1 MRYFKGKKE
10 IFFRGDSN
18 LLDETNQ
25 NSTKT
30 LLRRFFL
37 RFVYRSV
44 DKALYVGTHNKSY
57 YSTHGLRDHQLV
69 FAPHAI
75 DNQRFSNR
83 INAVT
88 RLQIGIPNDAF
99 VFLFAGK
106 FEIKKNPH
114 LLLDAF
120 IKIKNSNCHLML
132 VGSGSL
138 ELAMK
143 SKVATLPIILR
154 NRIHFLPFQN
164 QTAIPAIYQLCD
176 VFVLPS
182 QGPGE
187 TWGLSI
193 NEAMACSKTVL
204 VSDQCGAAVDLV
216 EKGKNGFIFK
226 SNDSYDLL
234 NKMELLLANQN
245 HISDMGHHSYQL
257 IQPWNFDTI
266 CTSIEKL
273 LV

>member
-1 MRYFKGKKE
+1 
-10 IFFRGDSN
+10 
-18 LLDETNQ
+18 
-25 NSTKT
+25 
-30 LLRRFFL
+30 
-37 RFVYRSV
+37 
-44 DKALYVGTHNKSY
+44 
-57 YSTHGLRDHQLV
+57 
-69 FAPHAI
+69 
-75 DNQRFSNR
+75 
-83 INAVT
+83 
-88 RLQIGIPNDAF
+88 
-99 VFLFAGK
+99 
-106 FEIKKNPH
+106 
-114 LLLDAF
+114 
-120 IKIKNSNCHLML
+120 ML

-143 SKVATLPIILR
+143 SKVATLPISLR

-204 VSDQCGAAVDLV
+204 ASNQCGAAIDLV

-234 NKMELLLANQN
+234 NKMEVLLAN
-245 HISDMGHHSYQL
+245 HDHVADMGHHSYQL
-257 IQPWNFDTI
+257 IQPWNFDNI